1 MITGGV
7 DLAADPR
14 RTAWCA
20 IDWAT
25 GAVELSDGPVDDE
38 AIVALA
44 TRAQLSGWDVPLGW
58 PDAFVE
64 AIGEHHDGPGFGKGV
79 FNAGPDARRLMRYR
93 LTDRRFAEA
102 SDPVR
107 WPLSV
112 STDLIGVPALRAAA
126 LQRRLV
132 DQGLV
137 VDRAGTGGVVA
148 ETYPAGTLAA
158 WGWPSRGYKGTA
170 GRERRIDLVE
180 RLSNALPA
188 LSFSTGVREAMV
200 ASDDRLDAL
209 ICALVARAVATGRGS
224 PPPTVD
230 LAVARREG
238 WIHIAAD
245 RPDRLDLP
253 R

>member
-20 IDWAT
+20 IDWTT
-25 GAVELSDGPVDDE
+25 GSVELSDGPVDDDQV
-38 AIVALA
+38 VALA
-44 TRAQLSGWDVPLGW
+44 TRASLSGWDVPLGW

-64 AIGEHHDGPGFGKGV
+64 AIGEHHAGPSAGRGV
-79 FNAGPDARRLMRYR
+79 RNADPDARRLMRYR
-93 LTDRRFAEA
+93 LTDRRFVET

-132 DQGLV
+132 DEGLT
-137 VDRAGTGGVVA
+137 VDRSGTSGAVA

-158 WGWPSRGYKGTA
+158 WGWPARGYKGATGRDRRVELVAKLA
-170 GRERRIDLVE
+170 G
-180 RLSNALPA
+180 ALPV
-188 LSFSTGVREAMV
+188 LSFSDGVREAMV
-200 ASDDRLDAL
+200 GSDDRLDAL

-224 PPPTVD
+224 PPPAGD

-238 WIHIAAD
+238 WIHIAAVSAA
-245 RPDRLDLP
+245 RL
-253 R
+253 

>member
-14 RTAWCA
+14 RTACCA

-25 GAVELSDGPVDDE
+25 GSVELSDGSVDDDQ
-38 AIVALA
+38 IVALA
-44 TRAQLSGWDVPLGW
+44 HRASLSGWDVPLGW

-64 AIGEHHDGPGFGKGV
+64 AIGEHHPGPEPGRGV
-79 FNAGPDARRLMRYR
+79 ADADPDARRLMRYR

-102 SDPVR
+102 SAPVR

-132 DQGLV
+132 DEGLV
-137 VDRAGTGGVVA
+137 VDRAGIAGAVA

-158 WGWPSRGYKGTA
+158 WGWPSRSYKGAA
-170 GRERRIDLVE
+170 GRGRRVDLVAK
-180 RLSNALPA
+180 LVGALPA
-188 LSFSTGVREAMV
+188 LSFAVDVREAMA
-200 ASDDRLDAL
+200 ASDDRLDAVV
-209 ICALVARAVATGRGS
+209 CALVARAVATGRGT
-224 PPPTVD
+224 PPPEAD

-238 WIHIAAD
+238 WIHVSSSA
-245 RPDRLDLP
+245 PPELP
-253 R
+253 LG